1 MSLSNQYYE
10 HGEIMGVREK
20 LSTMQL
26 LSMISYYLWYIKVKW
41 KDKSFWNWGDNYIWL
56 LSLLW

>member
-26 LSMISYYLWYIKVKW
+26 LSMISYYL
-41 KDKSFWNWGDNYIWL
+41 
-56 LSLLW
+56 